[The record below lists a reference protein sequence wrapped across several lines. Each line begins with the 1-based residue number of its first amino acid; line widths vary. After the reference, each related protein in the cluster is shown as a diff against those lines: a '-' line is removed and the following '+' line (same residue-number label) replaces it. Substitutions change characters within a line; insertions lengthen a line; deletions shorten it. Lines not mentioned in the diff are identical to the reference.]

1 MKITKDNVKILC
13 RTRKF
18 IDSNISDSFTKEKYY
33 SISKAVRQFIIQ
45 NKIKSLPIDLI
56 KIIHKNGWKSAKY
69 SKSMDI
75 ITLIDPNL
83 CVDNWGFTIEMQ
95 GKFIIF
101 YDDLISE
108 GSQNFTLAHEIGHI
122 VLKHYLQEVP
132 ASMEKEANMFAAR
145 LLMPMCVLHECKVET
160 PEDIQNL
167 CSVSNTAARYR
178 FERLQIVKQRNKFYI
193 DKAEL
198 KVKEQFD
205 RFIKKN
211 SKV

>member
-18 IDSNISDSFTKEKYY
+18 IDSNISDLFTKEKYY
-33 SISKAVRQFIIQ
+33 SLSKAVRQFIIQ
-45 NKIKSLPIDLI
+45 NKIKSLPVDLI

-69 SKSMDI
+69 SKSMEI

-83 CVDNWGFTIEMQ
+83 CVDNWGFTIEIQ

-101 YDDLISE
+101 YDDLINK

-122 VLKHYLQEVP
+122 VLKHYLQEMP
-132 ASMEKEANMFAAR
+132 ATMEKEANMFAAR
-145 LLMPMCVLHECKVET
+145 LLMHMCVLHECKVET
-160 PEDIQNL
+160 PEDIQNM

-178 FERLQIVKQRNKFYI
+178 FERLQIVKQRNKFYM
-193 DKAEL
+193 DRTEL

-205 RFIKKN
+205 KFIKN
-211 SKV
+211 NNKV

>member
-1 MKITKDNVKILC
+1 MKIIKDNIKILC

-45 NKIKSLPIDLI
+45 NKIKSLPIDLM
-56 KIIHKNGWKSAKY
+56 KVIHKNRWKSVKY

-193 DKAEL
+193 DKTEL

>member
-33 SISKAVRQFIIQ
+33 SLSKAVRQFIIQ
-45 NKIKSLPIDLI
+45 NKIKSLPVDLI

-69 SKSMDI
+69 SKSMEI
-75 ITLIDPNL
+75 ISLIDPNL
-83 CVDNWGFTIEMQ
+83 CIDNWGFTIEIQ

-101 YDDLISE
+101 YDDLINK

-122 VLKHYLQEVP
+122 VLKHYLQEMP
-132 ASMEKEANMFAAR
+132 ATMEKEANMFAAR

-160 PEDIQNL
+160 PEDIQNM

-178 FERLQIVKQRNKFYI
+178 FERLQIVKQRNKFYM
-193 DKAEL
+193 DKTEL

-211 SKV
+211 NKV

>member
-33 SISKAVRQFIIQ
+33 SLSKAVRQFIIQ
-45 NKIKSLPIDLI
+45 NKIKSLPVDLI

-69 SKSMDI
+69 SKSMEI

-83 CVDNWGFTIEMQ
+83 CVDNWGFTIEVQ

-101 YDDLISE
+101 YDDLINK

-122 VLKHYLQEVP
+122 VLKHYLQEMP
-132 ASMEKEANMFAAR
+132 ATMEKEANMFAAR

-160 PEDIQNL
+160 PEDIQNM

-178 FERLQIVKQRNKFYI
+178 FERLQIVKQRNKFYM
-193 DKAEL
+193 DSTEL

-205 RFIKKN
+205 KFIKKN
-211 SKV
+211 NKV

>member
-1 MKITKDNVKILC
+1 MKIIKDNIKILC

-18 IDSNISDSFTKEKYY
+18 IDSNISGSFTKEKYY

-69 SKSMDI
+69 SKSMGI

-193 DKAEL
+193 DKTEL

>member
-33 SISKAVRQFIIQ
+33 SLSKAVRQFIIQ
-45 NKIKSLPIDLI
+45 NKIKSLPVDLI
-56 KIIHKNGWKSAKY
+56 KIIHKNGWKFAKY
-69 SKSMDI
+69 SKSMEI

-83 CVDNWGFTIEMQ
+83 CVDNWGFTIEIQ

-101 YDDLISE
+101 YDDLINK

-122 VLKHYLQEVP
+122 VLKHYLQEMP
-132 ASMEKEANMFAAR
+132 ATMEKEANMFAAR

-160 PEDIQNL
+160 PEDIQNM

-178 FERLQIVKQRNKFYI
+178 FERLQIVKQRNKFYM
-193 DKAEL
+193 DRTEL

-205 RFIKKN
+205 KFIKKN
-211 SKV
+211 NKV

>member
-18 IDSNISDSFTKEKYY
+18 IDSNISDLFTKEKYY
-33 SISKAVRQFIIQ
+33 SLSKAVRQFIIQ
-45 NKIKSLPIDLI
+45 NKIKSLPVDLI

-69 SKSMDI
+69 SKSMEI

-83 CVDNWGFTIEMQ
+83 CVDNWGFTIEIQ

-101 YDDLISE
+101 YDDLINK

-122 VLKHYLQEVP
+122 VLKHYLQEMP
-132 ASMEKEANMFAAR
+132 ATMEKEANMFAAR

-160 PEDIQNL
+160 PEDIQNM

-178 FERLQIVKQRNKFYI
+178 FERLQIVKQRNKFYM
-193 DKAEL
+193 DRTEL

-205 RFIKKN
+205 KFIKNNNKI
-211 SKV
+211 

>member
-33 SISKAVRQFIIQ
+33 SLSKAVRQFIIQ
-45 NKIKSLPIDLI
+45 NKIKSLPVDLI

-69 SKSMDI
+69 SKSMEI

-83 CVDNWGFTIEMQ
+83 CVDNWGFTIEVQ

-101 YDDLISE
+101 YDDLINK

-122 VLKHYLQEVP
+122 VLKHYLQEMP
-132 ASMEKEANMFAAR
+132 ATMEKEANMFAAR

-160 PEDIQNL
+160 PEDIQNM

-178 FERLQIVKQRNKFYI
+178 FARLQIVKQRNKFYM
-193 DKAEL
+193 DSTEL

-205 RFIKKN
+205 KFIKKN
-211 SKV
+211 NKV